1 MALPPISTRLRGRS
15 ILSERAAT
23 AGRRIAERHG
33 RFAGHGARVALLGCA
48 ILLAPGATIPAAR
61 LPARYGMAGAPLAPG
76 LPALRAPTA
85 GNGAGDGG
93 DSEGVQAQLARAF
106 NATVPVARGVLIP
119 AQPFYLDAS
128 FADRARALDCLA
140 AADFYE
146 AGGDPSDQRAVAQ
159 VVLNRVR
166 HMAFPATICG
176 VVFEG
181 ADRPTGC
188 QFTFTCDGSLVR
200 RRPTPSAWQQARRVA
215 AEMLLGR
222 IDPDVGQATHYHTD
236 WVSPIWDRT
245 MDKLAIV
252 KTHLFYR
259 WRGAGGAPSAFAKR
273 YAGSEP
279 RILRLAGL
287 SAAHSGTD
295 VPAGDAELAAAVTA
309 PAQVAPIAP
318 PPSLRD
324 QGVFLVAL
332 PAGGSPESFRRMA
345 EQQCAGLSDCRFV
358 GWTDST
364 RRADTLPLP
373 GSAVDAISFTFVRH
387 GDQKAGRAQ
396 WNCAEFPRA
405 NSEECLRR
413 AD

>member
-1 MALPPISTRLRGRS
+1 MALPPISTRSPERS
-15 ILSERAAT
+15 ISSDGAAAGGHRIVEQDLPSIGT
-23 AGRRIAERHG
+23 A
-33 RFAGHGARVALLGCA
+33 ARTALLCLA
-48 ILLAPGATIPAAR
+48 VLLTPGATVPKAHPTLHPLSGAPPA
-61 LPARYGMAGAPLAPG
+61 LPAMRPEGSSGD
-76 LPALRAPTA
+76 
-85 GNGAGDGG
+85 GAG
-93 DSEGVQAQLARAF
+93 EVQAQMARAF
-106 NATVPVARGVLIP
+106 NASIPVARGSLVP

-166 HMAFPATICG
+166 HVAFPATICG
-176 VVFEG
+176 VVFDG

-188 QFTFTCDGSLVR
+188 QFTFTCDGSLYR

-222 IDPDVGQATHYHTD
+222 VDTEVGQATHYHTD

-252 KTHLFYR
+252 KTHLFFR
-259 WRGAGGAPSAFAKR
+259 WRGAGGAPSAFTKR
-273 YAGSEP
+273 YGGSEP
-279 RILRLAGL
+279 RILRLAAL
-287 SAAHSGTD
+287 SAAHAGAEAGTE
-295 VPAGDAELAAAVTA
+295 GAELAAVAAAA
-309 PAQVAPIAP
+309 PQVAPAP
-318 PPSLRD
+318 PALSLHD
-324 QGVFLVAL
+324 QGVFLVTL
-332 PAGGSPESFRRMA
+332 PVAAGPDSFRRMA

-358 GWTDST
+358 GWTNPA

-387 GDQKAGRAQ
+387 PDQKTGRAQ
-396 WNCAEFPRA
+396 WNCAEFPRV
-405 NSEECLRR
+405 NTEECLHR

>member
-1 MALPPISTRLRGRS
+1 M
-15 ILSERAAT
+15 
-23 AGRRIAERHG
+23 
-33 RFAGHGARVALLGCA
+33 
-48 ILLAPGATIPAAR
+48 PAAR
-61 LPARYGMAGAPLAPG
+61 LPAHPGVSGAPAMPE
-76 LPALRAPTA
+76 LPAMHAE
-85 GNGAGDGG
+85 GDGTG
-93 DSEGVQAQLARAF
+93 EAHAQLARAF
-106 NATVPVARGVLIP
+106 NASVPITRGALVP

-166 HMAFPATICG
+166 HVAFPATICG
-176 VVFEG
+176 VVFDG

-188 QFTFTCDGSLVR
+188 QFTFTCDGSLAR

-222 IDPDVGQATHYHTD
+222 VDATVGQATHYHTD
-236 WVSPIWDRT
+236 WVSPVWDRT

-252 KTHLFYR
+252 KTHLFFR
-259 WRGAGGAPSAFAKR
+259 WRGASGGPSAFTKR

-279 RILRLAGL
+279 RIVRLAAL
-287 SAAHSGTD
+287 SAAHSGID
-295 VPAGDAELAAAVTA
+295 DGVAGTELASFAAAV
-309 PAQVAPIAP
+309 PQVAPAP
-318 PPSLRD
+318 PAPSLRD
-324 QGVFLVAL
+324 QGVFLVTL
-332 PAGGSPESFRRMA
+332 PAGATPDSFRRMA

-358 GWTDST
+358 GWTDPA

-387 GDQKAGRAQ
+387 SDQKAGRAQ
-396 WNCAEFPRA
+396 WNCAEFPRV
-405 NSEECLRR
+405 NIGECLQR